1 MFITKTIN
9 ESADM
14 ELEQFDLVD
23 SICESYED
31 LLSIDE
37 TLAQLDIKEQELIL
51 IESTELDT
59 FREDAMEKAKNLIN
73 DFISKLKVKWTK
85 FLAYV
90 NTQIIKLCDKN
101 INSFV
106 KQNKSILGDFQ
117 KVFKAGDNAKVGSN
131 NAINRYLSTYVVKGN
146 TVVSL
151 KDFVREMKTLLIS
164 FLTDEIDS
172 PSISRD
178 SMKKNM
184 ERDIVREFKDKI
196 KQDIGEFTNKAD
208 AKIVSFPVDSIKGF
222 NDAAKTL
229 KDSVNETDGVFTKI
243 LNSKKSMVEK
253 STAEGLGDYHR
264 YFNWVYVN
272 SVKVYNIYLS
282 MCRKYFVSLVASV
295 HKMIKVYIK
304 EEN

>member
-9 ESADM
+9 ESTDM
-14 ELEQFDLVD
+14 ELKQFDLVD

-37 TLAQLDIKEQELIL
+37 ALAHFDIKEQELIL
-51 IESTELDT
+51 TESIELDS
-59 FREDAMEKAKNLIN
+59 FREDTMEKAKNLIN

-90 NTQIIKLCDKN
+90 NTQIIKFCDKN

-151 KDFVREMKTLLIS
+151 KDFVSKMKDLLIS

-172 PSISRD
+172 PSIARD
-178 SMKKNM
+178 AMKKNM

-196 KQDIGEFTNKAD
+196 KQEIGEFTNKAD

-229 KDSVNETDGVFTKI
+229 KDSSKADGIFNKL
-243 LNSKKSMVEK
+243 LNSAKTMIEK
-253 STAEGLGDYHR
+253 SSAEGLGDYHR

-272 SVKVYNIYLS
+272 SMKVYNIYLS

>member
-9 ESADM
+9 ESV
-14 ELEQFDLVD
+14 EEQFDLID

-31 LLSIDE
+31 LIQIND
-37 TLAQLDIKEQELIL
+37 TLAHLDIKEQELIHT
-51 IESTELDT
+51 ESIELDS
-59 FREDAMEKAKNLIN
+59 FREDTMEKAKTLIN

-90 NTQIIKLCDKN
+90 NTQIIKFCDKN

-106 KQNKSILGDFQ
+106 KQNKNILGDFQ

-151 KDFVREMKTLLIS
+151 KDFVSKMKDLLIY

-172 PSISRD
+172 PSIARD
-178 SMKKNM
+178 AMKKNM

-196 KQDIGEFTNKAD
+196 KQEIGEFTNKAD

-229 KDSVNETDGVFTKI
+229 KDSSKADGIFNKL
-243 LNSKKSMVEK
+243 LNSAKTMIEK
-253 STAEGLGDYHR
+253 SSAEGLGDYHR

>member
-9 ESADM
+9 ESTDM
-14 ELEQFDLVD
+14 DLEQFDLVD

-37 TLAQLDIKEQELIL
+37 TLASFDIKEQELICT
-51 IESTELDT
+51 ESVELDS
-59 FREDAMEKAKNLIN
+59 FREDTMEKAKNLIN

-90 NTQIIKLCDKN
+90 NTQIIKFCDKN

-151 KDFVREMKTLLIS
+151 KDFVSKMKELLIS

-172 PSISRD
+172 PSIARD
-178 SMKKNM
+178 AMKKNM

-229 KDSVNETDGVFTKI
+229 KDSSKADGIFNKL
-243 LNSKKSMVEK
+243 LNSAKTMIEK
-253 STAEGLGDYHR
+253 SSAEGLGDYHR

>member
-9 ESADM
+9 ESV
-14 ELEQFDLVD
+14 EQFDLID

-31 LLSIDE
+31 LIQLND
-37 TLAQLDIKEQELIL
+37 TLAHLDIKEQELIHT
-51 IESTELDT
+51 ESVELDT
-59 FREDAMEKAKNLIN
+59 FREDAMEKAKTMIN

-90 NTQIIKLCDKN
+90 NTQIIKFCDKN

-117 KVFKAGDNAKVGSN
+117 KVFKPGDNAKVGSN
-131 NAINRYLSTYVVKGN
+131 NVINRYLSTYVVKGN

-151 KDFVREMKTLLIS
+151 KDFVSKMKDLLIS

-196 KQDIGEFTNKAD
+196 KQNIGEFTNKAD

-229 KDSVNETDGVFTKI
+229 KDSSKADGIFNKL
-243 LNSKKSMVEK
+243 LNSAKTMIEK
-253 STAEGLGDYHR
+253 SSAEGLGDYHR

>member
-9 ESADM
+9 ESADI

-73 DFISKLKVKWTK
+73 DFISKLKVKWSK

-90 NTQIIKLCDKN
+90 NVQIIKFCDKN

-151 KDFVREMKTLLIS
+151 KDFVSKMKDLLIS

-172 PSISRD
+172 PSISHD

-196 KQDIGEFTNKAD
+196 KQNIGEFTNKTD

-229 KDSVNETDGVFTKI
+229 KDSSKADGIFNKL
-243 LNSKKSMVEK
+243 LNSAKTIIEK
-253 STAEGLGDYHR
+253 SSAEGLGDYHR

-304 EEN
+304 EN

>member
-9 ESADM
+9 ESTDM
-14 ELEQFDLVD
+14 DIEQFDLVD

-37 TLAQLDIKEQELIL
+37 ALAHFDIKEQELIL
-51 IESTELDT
+51 IESTDLDA
-59 FREDAMEKAKNLIN
+59 FREDTMEKAKNLIN

-90 NTQIIKLCDKN
+90 NTQIIKFCDKN

-151 KDFVREMKTLLIS
+151 KDFVSKMKDLLIS

-172 PSISRD
+172 PSIARD
-178 SMKKNM
+178 AMKKNM

-196 KQDIGEFTNKAD
+196 KQEIGEFTNKAD

-229 KDSVNETDGVFTKI
+229 KDSSKADGIFNKL
-243 LNSKKSMVEK
+243 LNSAKTMIEK
-253 STAEGLGDYHR
+253 SSAEGLGDYHR

-282 MCRKYFVSLVASV
+282 MCRKYFVSLVTSV

>member
-1 MFITKTIN
+1 MFITKTMN
-9 ESADM
+9 ESV
-14 ELEQFDLVD
+14 EQFDLID

-31 LLSIDE
+31 LIQINN
-37 TLAQLDIKEQELIL
+37 TLAHLDIKEQELIHT
-51 IESTELDT
+51 ESVELDA
-59 FREDAMEKAKNLIN
+59 FREEAIEKAKTMIN
-73 DFISKLKVKWTK
+73 DFISKLKVKWSK
-85 FLAYV
+85 FLAYI
-90 NTQIIKLCDKN
+90 NTQIIKFCDKN

-117 KVFKAGDNAKVGSN
+117 KVFKPGDNVKVGSN

-151 KDFVREMKTLLIS
+151 KDFVSKMKDLLIS

-229 KDSVNETDGVFTKI
+229 KDSSKADGIFDKL
-243 LNSKKSMVEK
+243 LNSAKTMIEK
-253 STAEGLGDYHR
+253 SSAEGLGDYHR

>member
-1 MFITKTIN
+1 
-9 ESADM
+9 M

-73 DFISKLKVKWTK
+73 DFISKLKVKWSK

-90 NTQIIKLCDKN
+90 NTQIIKFCDKN

-151 KDFVREMKTLLIS
+151 KDFVSKMKDLLIS
-164 FLTDEIDS
+164 FLTYEIDS

-196 KQDIGEFTNKAD
+196 KQNIGEFTNKAD

-229 KDSVNETDGVFTKI
+229 KDSSKADGIFNKL
-243 LNSKKSMVEK
+243 LNSAKTMIEK
-253 STAEGLGDYHR
+253 SSAEGLGDYHR

-304 EEN
+304 EN

>member
-73 DFISKLKVKWTK
+73 DFISKLKVKWSK

-90 NTQIIKLCDKN
+90 NVQIIKFCDKN

-151 KDFVREMKTLLIS
+151 KDFVSKMKDLLIS

-196 KQDIGEFTNKAD
+196 KQNIGEFTNKAD

-229 KDSVNETDGVFTKI
+229 KDSSKADGIFNKL
-243 LNSKKSMVEK
+243 LNSAKTMIEK
-253 STAEGLGDYHR
+253 SSAEGLGDYHR

-304 EEN
+304 EN

>member
-1 MFITKTIN
+1 MFITKTMN
-9 ESADM
+9 ESV
-14 ELEQFDLVD
+14 EQFDLID

-31 LLSIDE
+31 LIQIND
-37 TLAQLDIKEQELIL
+37 TLAHLDIKEQELIHT
-51 IESTELDT
+51 ESVELDT
-59 FREDAMEKAKNLIN
+59 FREDTMEKAKNLIN
-73 DFISKLKVKWTK
+73 DFISKLKVKWSK

-90 NTQIIKLCDKN
+90 NVQIIKFCDKN

-151 KDFVREMKTLLIS
+151 KDFVREMKDLLIS

-229 KDSVNETDGVFTKI
+229 KDSSKADGIFNKL
-243 LNSKKSMVEK
+243 LNSAKTMIEK
-253 STAEGLGDYHR
+253 SSAEGLGDYHR

-304 EEN
+304 EN

>member
-9 ESADM
+9 ESTDM
-14 ELEQFDLVD
+14 DIEQFDLVD

-37 TLAQLDIKEQELIL
+37 ALAHFDIKEQELIL

-59 FREDAMEKAKNLIN
+59 FREDTIEKAKTLIN
-73 DFISKLKVKWTK
+73 DFISKLKVKWSK

-151 KDFVREMKTLLIS
+151 KDFVSKMKELLIS

-172 PSISRD
+172 PSIARD
-178 SMKKNM
+178 AMKKNM

-196 KQDIGEFTNKAD
+196 KQNIGEFTNKAD

-229 KDSVNETDGVFTKI
+229 KDSSKADGIFNKL
-243 LNSKKSMVEK
+243 LNSAKTMIEK
-253 STAEGLGDYHR
+253 SSAEGLGDYHR

>member
-1 MFITKTIN
+1 MFITKTMN
-9 ESADM
+9 ESV
-14 ELEQFDLVD
+14 EQFDLID

-31 LLSIDE
+31 LIQIND
-37 TLAQLDIKEQELIL
+37 TLAHLDIKEQELIHT
-51 IESTELDT
+51 ESIELDA
-59 FREDAMEKAKNLIN
+59 FREDTMEKAKNLIN
-73 DFISKLKVKWTK
+73 DFISKLKVKWSK
-85 FLAYV
+85 FLAFV
-90 NTQIIKLCDKN
+90 NVQIIKFCDKN

-151 KDFVREMKTLLIS
+151 KDFVSKMKELLIS

-172 PSISRD
+172 PSIARD
-178 SMKKNM
+178 AMKKNM

-229 KDSVNETDGVFTKI
+229 KDSSKADGIFNKL
-243 LNSKKSMVEK
+243 LNSAKTMIEK
-253 STAEGLGDYHR
+253 SSAEGLGDYHR

>member
-9 ESADM
+9 ESTDM

-31 LLSIDE
+31 LLNFNE
-37 TLAQLDIKEQELIL
+37 ALAHFDIKEQELIL
-51 IESTELDT
+51 TESIELDS
-59 FREDAMEKAKNLIN
+59 FREDTMEKAKIMIN
-73 DFISKLKVKWTK
+73 DFITKLKVKWSK

-90 NTQIIKLCDKN
+90 NTQIIKFCDKN

-151 KDFVREMKTLLIS
+151 KDFVSKMKDLLIY

-172 PSISRD
+172 PSIGRD

-196 KQDIGEFTNKAD
+196 KQEIGEFTNKAD

-229 KDSVNETDGVFTKI
+229 KDSSKADGIFNKL
-243 LNSKKSMVEK
+243 LNSAKTMIEK
-253 STAEGLGDYHR
+253 SSAEGLGDYHR

>member
-1 MFITKTIN
+1 MFITKTMN
-9 ESADM
+9 ESV
-14 ELEQFDLVD
+14 EQFDLID

-31 LLSIDE
+31 LIQIND
-37 TLAQLDIKEQELIL
+37 TLAHLDIKEQELIHT
-51 IESTELDT
+51 ESIELDS
-59 FREDAMEKAKNLIN
+59 FREDTMEKAKTLIN

-90 NTQIIKLCDKN
+90 NTQIIKFCDKN

-151 KDFVREMKTLLIS
+151 KDFVSKMKDLLIY

-172 PSISRD
+172 PSIGRD

-196 KQDIGEFTNKAD
+196 KQEIGEFTNKAD
-208 AKIVSFPVDSIKGF
+208 DKIVSFPVDSIKGF

-229 KDSVNETDGVFTKI
+229 KDSSIADGIFNKL
-243 LNSKKSMVEK
+243 LNSAKTMIEK
-253 STAEGLGDYHR
+253 SSAEGLGDYHR

-304 EEN
+304 EN

>member
-9 ESADM
+9 ESV
-14 ELEQFDLVD
+14 EEQFDLID

-31 LLSIDE
+31 LIQIND
-37 TLAQLDIKEQELIL
+37 TLAHLDIKEQELIHT
-51 IESTELDT
+51 ESIELDS
-59 FREDAMEKAKNLIN
+59 FREDTMEKAKTMIN

-85 FLAYV
+85 FLAFV

-151 KDFVREMKTLLIS
+151 KDFVSKMKELLIS

-172 PSISRD
+172 PSIARD
-178 SMKKNM
+178 AMKKNM

-229 KDSVNETDGVFTKI
+229 KDSSKADGIFNKL
-243 LNSKKSMVEK
+243 LNSAKTMIEK
-253 STAEGLGDYHR
+253 SSAEGLGDYHR

-304 EEN
+304 EN

>member
-9 ESADM
+9 ESTDM

-37 TLAQLDIKEQELIL
+37 ALAHFDIKEQELIL
-51 IESTELDT
+51 TESIELDS
-59 FREDAMEKAKNLIN
+59 FREDTMEKAKTLIN

-90 NTQIIKLCDKN
+90 NTQIIKFCDKN

-151 KDFVREMKTLLIS
+151 KDFVSKMKDLLIY

-172 PSISRD
+172 PSIARD
-178 SMKKNM
+178 AMKKNM

-196 KQDIGEFTNKAD
+196 KQEIGEFTNKAD

-229 KDSVNETDGVFTKI
+229 KDSSKADGIFNKL
-243 LNSKKSMVEK
+243 LNSAKTMIEK
-253 STAEGLGDYHR
+253 SSAEGLGDYHR

>member
-9 ESADM
+9 ESTDM
-14 ELEQFDLVD
+14 GLEQFDLVD

-37 TLAQLDIKEQELIL
+37 ALAHFDIKEQELIL
-51 IESTELDT
+51 TESIELDS
-59 FREDAMEKAKNLIN
+59 FREDTMEKAKNLIN
-73 DFISKLKVKWTK
+73 DFISKLKVKWSK

-90 NTQIIKLCDKN
+90 NTQIIKFCDKN

-151 KDFVREMKTLLIS
+151 KDFVSKMKDLLIS

-229 KDSVNETDGVFTKI
+229 KDSSKADGIFDKL
-243 LNSKKSMVEK
+243 LNSAKTMIEK
-253 STAEGLGDYHR
+253 SSAEGLGDYHR

-304 EEN
+304 EN

>member
-9 ESADM
+9 ESTDM
-14 ELEQFDLVD
+14 GLEQFDLVD

-37 TLAQLDIKEQELIL
+37 ALAHFDIKEQELIL
-51 IESTELDT
+51 TESIELDS
-59 FREDAMEKAKNLIN
+59 FREDTMEKAKTMIN
-73 DFISKLKVKWTK
+73 DFISKLKVKWSK
-85 FLAYV
+85 FLAFV
-90 NTQIIKLCDKN
+90 NVQIIKFCDKN

-151 KDFVREMKTLLIS
+151 KDFVSKMKELLIS

-172 PSISRD
+172 PSIARD
-178 SMKKNM
+178 AMKKNM

-229 KDSVNETDGVFTKI
+229 KDSSKADGIFDKL
-243 LNSKKSMVEK
+243 LNSAKTMIEK
-253 STAEGLGDYHR
+253 SSAEGLGDYHR

-272 SVKVYNIYLS
+272 SVKVYNIYLF

>member
-1 MFITKTIN
+1 MFITKTMN
-9 ESADM
+9 ESADI

-37 TLAQLDIKEQELIL
+37 ALAHFDIKEQELIL
-51 IESTELDT
+51 TESIELDS
-59 FREDAMEKAKNLIN
+59 FREDTMEKAKTLIN

-90 NTQIIKLCDKN
+90 NTQIIKFCDKN

-151 KDFVREMKTLLIS
+151 KDFVSKMKDLLIS

-172 PSISRD
+172 PSIARD
-178 SMKKNM
+178 AMKKNM

-196 KQDIGEFTNKAD
+196 KQEIGEFTNKAD

-229 KDSVNETDGVFTKI
+229 KDSSKADGIFNKL
-243 LNSKKSMVEK
+243 LNSAKTMIEK
-253 STAEGLGDYHR
+253 SSAEGLGDYHR

>member
-9 ESADM
+9 ESTDM

-31 LLSIDE
+31 LLNFNE
-37 TLAQLDIKEQELIL
+37 ALAHFDIKEQELICT
-51 IESTELDT
+51 ESVELDA
-59 FREDAMEKAKNLIN
+59 FREEAMEKAKTLIN

-90 NTQIIKLCDKN
+90 NTQIIKFCDKN

-151 KDFVREMKTLLIS
+151 KDFVSKMKDLLIS

-172 PSISRD
+172 PSIARD
-178 SMKKNM
+178 AMKKNM

-196 KQDIGEFTNKAD
+196 KQEIGEFTNKAD

-229 KDSVNETDGVFTKI
+229 KDSSKADGIFNKL
-243 LNSKKSMVEK
+243 LNSAKTMIEK
-253 STAEGLGDYHR
+253 SSAEGLGDYHR